1 MTHSYAIAINQNIA
15 LAECDAMTRA
25 WVKTV
30 VATTVKMTGG

>member
-1 MTHSYAIAINQNIA
+1 MTNSFAIAVNQIIA

-30 VATTVKMTGG
+30 VATTVKMTGD